1 MKHFT
6 ATTLFALAS
15 LVAVGSMSAQD
26 HVVQANI
33 PFGFTV
39 GSKALPPGTYVI
51 TAETPHVIVIRNKS
65 TNAAALSAAYGA
77 GNETENGKL
86 VFNRYGDQYFLSEVL
101 CSSVDMS
108 LKIPT
113 SKVEKRAQLQEATLR
128 NSDQVFLAL
137 K

>member
-6 ATTLFALAS
+6 ATALFALAS

-33 PFGFTV
+33 PFNFTV
-39 GSKALPPGTYVI
+39 GSKVLPPGTYVI
-51 TAETPHVIVIRNKS
+51 TSETPHVIVIRNKD
-65 TNAAALSAAYGA
+65 TNASALSAAYGA
-77 GNETENGKL
+77 GNQTKDGKL
-86 VFNRYGDQYFLSEVL
+86 VFDRYGDQYFLSEIL

-128 NSDQVFLAL
+128 GSDHVFLAL